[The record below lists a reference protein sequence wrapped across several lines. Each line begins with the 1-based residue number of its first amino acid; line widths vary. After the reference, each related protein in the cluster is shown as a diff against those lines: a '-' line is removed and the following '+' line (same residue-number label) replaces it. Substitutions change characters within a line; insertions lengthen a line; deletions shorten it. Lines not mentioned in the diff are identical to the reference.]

1 MFAIGDMTVEINSCP
16 NCGSKEVSRNGQTR
30 HHKQNYKCRECGRQF
45 VLNPAWKAI
54 TKEQQELMSRMLL
67 ERISQAGIAR
77 VLQVSEDTVQ
87 RYVNAASVVEK
98 KQVEVS
104 AKPKKRLN
112 VQMDEL
118 WSFVDNKGNQ
128 QWVWLALDAETR
140 EIVGVHIGDRS
151 AVSAQALWNS
161 MPPVYRQC
169 AVIYTDHWSAYDS
182 VLPGKRHRSVDKD
195 SGFTSYIE
203 RFNCTIRQRVSR
215 LVRKSLAFSKKLE
228 NHIAA
233 IWRFVHHYNA
243 NLQL

>member
-1 MFAIGDMTVEINSCP
+1 MTVEIKSCP
-16 NCGSKEVSRNGQTR
+16 NCGSKKVSRNGQNR
-30 HHKQNYKCRECGRQF
+30 HGKQNYKCRECGRQF

-54 TKEQQELMSRMLL
+54 TKEQQELMQRMLL

-87 RYVNAASVVEK
+87 RYVNARAVVVK

-104 AKPKKRLN
+104 SKPKKRLN

-128 QWVWLALDAETR
+128 QWVWLALDAQTR

-151 AVSAQALWNS
+151 AVSALALWNS

-182 VLPGKRHRSVDKD
+182 VLPSKRHYSVDKD
-195 SGFTSYIE
+195 SGCTSYIE

-215 LVRKSLAFSKKLE
+215 LVRKSLSFSKKLE
-228 NHIAA
+228 NHLAA
-233 IWRFVHHYNA
+233 IWSFVHYYNA
-243 NLQL
+243 SLQI